1 MGQPG
6 VARHLH
12 VPMQS
17 GDDGVL
23 RAMRRRYTAAR
34 FLGAMRR
41 ARERV
46 AGLNLT
52 TDVIVG
58 HPAEDG
64 AAFERTFAAVS
75 EAGFTRV
82 HVFPYSPRPGTAD
95 EAADPVPAPVKA
107 ERSRRLRELADRQ
120 ARAHRRALRGTRQR
134 VLVETDAG
142 RGYTDD
148 YTPLVVT
155 GGRPGTIVEVVV

>member
-1 MGQPG
+1 
-6 VARHLH
+6 
-12 VPMQS
+12 MQS

-34 FLGAMRR
+34 FLAAMRR

-58 HPAEDG
+58 HPAEDD
-64 AAFERTFAAVS
+64 AAFERTLAAVG

-95 EAADPVPAPVKA
+95 EADDPVPPTV
-107 ERSRRLRELADRQ
+107 
-120 ARAHRRALRGTRQR
+120 
-134 VLVETDAG
+134 
-142 RGYTDD
+142 
-148 YTPLVVT
+148 
-155 GGRPGTIVEVVV
+155 